1 MLGLAGDE
9 CGINGGSSLV
19 LHSNAKSVPPFDYEL
34 DIALPF
40 IFREPRISLTSSL
53 IGQLRLNADRIAVN
67 IDELIGNRPITV
79 NDHEVTVR
87 GANARVIVSI
97 LRRKDCPPMAPAIY
111 YVHGG
116 GYMFGDRF
124 SGIDSLIEWVLQ
136 FNVVGLT
143 VEYRLAPEY
152 PHPAPIDDC
161 YAGLI
166 EITDSAGELGIDRK
180 RLVLVGISSGGGLA
194 AGLSLLARDKHGPEI
209 SGQLLISPMLDDRN
223 DTVSARQFAE
233 SALWD
238 RTSNETAWKALL
250 GDLSGA
256 EEVSYYAA
264 PARAMNVTNMP
275 STYIE
280 CGSCETFRDEDVTYA
295 ARLWAAGVQ
304 AELHVWPGAFH
315 GFDALAPW
323 AALSIEAR
331 RARRKWLQR
340 AISNQ

>member
-1 MLGLAGDE
+1 MT
-9 CGINGGSSLV
+9 
-19 LHSNAKSVPPFDYEL
+19 NAELMGAPPWFSTL
-34 DIALPF
+34 TRSQSRLLI
-40 IFREPRISLTSSL
+40 TSS
-53 IGQLRLNADRIAVN
+53 
-67 IDELIGNRPITV
+67 
-79 NDHEVTVR
+79 
-87 GANARVIVSI
+87 
-97 LRRKDCPPMAPAIY
+97 
-111 YVHGG
+111 
-116 GYMFGDRF
+116 
-124 SGIDSLIEWVLQ
+124 
-136 FNVVGLT
+136 
-143 VEYRLAPEY
+143 
-152 PHPAPIDDC
+152 
-161 YAGLI
+161 
-166 EITDSAGELGIDRK
+166 
-180 RLVLVGISSGGGLA
+180 
-194 AGLSLLARDKHGPEI
+194 
-209 SGQLLISPMLDDRN
+209 ISPFRSYSENLEWLDDRN